1 MPVWHTD
8 PCYKGA
14 SAVRMKAKRT
24 ASGRK
29 RIFIFQTPPPPPS
42 SSWESKTQKY
52 VRKKKQRKKKKQLS
66 GGGRRQMAD
75 ENPQREYLWS

>member
-29 RIFIFQTPPPPPS
+29 RIFIFQTPPTPL
-42 SSWESKTQKY
+42 
-52 VRKKKQRKKKKQLS
+52 KQLGIKNPEICEEEETEEKEETAFRGRAQTD
-66 GGGRRQMAD
+66 GG
-75 ENPQREYLWS
+75 